1 MSKKSIHNK
10 HRRFGIRT
18 RISAILIIQTTLIM
32 TGFAVFSYLETK
44 SKMNNELS
52 HLSEITIDRL
62 AKNLVIPLW
71 ELDRN
76 LAEKTLRSEMMEKR
90 IYAII
95 VREIDGKTVFSGK
108 KRDNNWGIADIDPET
123 EGNLLKNEVH
133 KFDIIKTVEV
143 MKEDDILGVV
153 DICFTSKFMLE
164 ELNRFIF
171 RMALSLLII
180 NAALLVTLYI
190 SIKQLLILPV
200 HHIVNGLNHIAYK
213 LTATSDQVSS
223 TSHTLSDSSTRQ
235 AAAVEESSASL
246 EEMSAMSRET
256 SELTIGAE
264 RLMSENIEKS
274 GRSLKSLVE
283 LTQGMG
289 QIEADSGQM
298 VRIIKIIDEIAFQTN
313 LLALNAAIE
322 AARAG
327 EAGAGFAIVAEEVRN
342 LAKRAAEAAKNT
354 QRLLDSTVR
363 RVSHAASSIKEVNED
378 FEGIIESATVMGEKT
393 VAITDASKELS
404 KGIEHVSLAVNDIET
419 MSQQVAAG
427 SEESAAIS
435 EELSAQAVIMEAY
448 VNELLELIK
457 GRSANEN
464 NMVPTEKEE
473 SAFYDKDFD
482 LASIAEKKPVRKI
495 KTDSE
500 PPKRLKAVAPS
511 SPEKDSQKTTD
522 PDPRRIIPLDDDDFE
537 DF

>member
-1 MSKKSIHNK
+1 MSTKSIHSK
-10 HRRFGIRT
+10 QRRFSIRT

-32 TGFAVFSYLETK
+32 TGFAVFNYFEANK
-44 SKMNNELS
+44 KINNELS
-52 HLSEITIDRL
+52 QLSAITLDRL

-76 LAEKTLRSEMMEKR
+76 LGEKTLRSEMMEKR

-95 VREIDGKTVFSGK
+95 VKEVDGKTVFSGK
-108 KRDNNWGIADIDPET
+108 KRDNNWEIADIDPET
-123 EGNLLKNEVH
+123 EGNLLKNKTH
-133 KFDIIKTVEV
+133 KSDIIKTVEV

-164 ELNRFIF
+164 ELSRSIF
-171 RMALSLLII
+171 HIAISLLII
-180 NAALLVTLYI
+180 NAALLLTLYV
-190 SIKQLLILPV
+190 SIKQFLILPV
-200 HHIVNGLNHIAYK
+200 HHIVKGLNQISYK
-213 LTATSDQVSS
+213 LAANSDQVSS
-223 TSHTLSDSSTRQ
+223 TSHSLSESSSRQ

-264 RLMSENIEKS
+264 HLMSENIEKS
-274 GRSLKSLVE
+274 GRSLKALVE

-298 VRIIKIIDEIAFQTN
+298 VQIIKIIDEIAFQTN

-354 QRLLDSTVR
+354 QRLLDTTVR
-363 RVSHAASSIKEVNED
+363 RVSHAATSIKEVNED
-378 FEGIIESATVMGEKT
+378 FEGIIESATIMGEKT
-393 VAITDASKELS
+393 VAITEASKELS
-404 KGIEHVSLAVNDIET
+404 KGIEQVSLAVNDIEQ

-435 EELSAQAVIMEAY
+435 EELSAQAVIMKAY
-448 VNELLELIK
+448 VAELMELIK
-457 GRSANEN
+457 GRSANESDF
-464 NMVPTEKEE
+464 VLTEAEEAEEAEEVRGEGSEVRGISPRTSDPKPLTPKE
-473 SAFYDKDFD
+473 
-482 LASIAEKKPVRKI
+482 
-495 KTDSE
+495 DS
-500 PPKRLKAVAPS
+500 
-511 SPEKDSQKTTD
+511 
-522 PDPRRIIPLDDDDFE
+522 DPRRIIPLDDDDFK